1 MSVALYWFR
10 RDLRLDDHRGLTAA
24 LARFESVIPVFVLD
38 PALLSRPDIA
48 KARVRFL
55 FEGLADLDAQLRARG
70 GRLIV
75 RSGDPAQV
83 LPALARETGA
93 SVVFHADEIEP
104 HGRERDAKVYQ
115 ALREIGVSVET
126 HEDLFLVRPDAVRT
140 QAGGVYTVFTPYFR
154 TWSVQPV
161 PTCLPKPARVAVPDE
176 PFRATHSR
184 RPILPGRQR
193 AFGEASRKGS
203 VYSNDS
209 CRARRKRTF
218 PVESYWPMQEPA
230 RFPRT

>member
-10 RDLRLDDHRGLTAA
+10 RDLRLDDHRGLSAA
-24 LARFESVIPVFVLD
+24 LVRFESVIPVFVLD

-48 KARVRFL
+48 KARVQFL

-93 SVVFHADEIEP
+93 SVVFHADEVEP
-104 HGRERDAKVYQ
+104 HGRERDANVSL

-126 HEDLFLVRPDAVRT
+126 HEDLFLVPPDAVRT
-140 QAGGVYTVFTPYFR
+140 QAGGVYTVFTPFFR

-161 PTCLPKPARVAVPDE
+161 PSCLPKPARISVPENLSSD
-176 PFRATHSR
+176 P
-184 RPILPGRQR
+184 LPTADSTWPTARVRG
-193 AFGEASRKGS
+193 GESEGERLLERFLSGAAKT
-203 VYSNDS
+203 YI
-209 CRARRKRTF
+209 
-218 PVESYWPMQEPA
+218 PEVESYWPTLERA
-230 RFPRT
+230 RSRHT